1 MKTTWLLPAA
11 AALAAVAA
19 LSACDPLGSPAAAS
33 AGPSAAAAS
42 TAAPGMTASGTTAV
56 PQGTASAAS
65 SVTGTSTGPGAYIM
79 QAMAA
84 GTVTFKTA
92 AGGGTEAQ
100 LTMFGLTPG
109 STHQVSAD
117 SPASSPVQFP
127 ALTAGPGGQASATLI
142 PDTGATALP
151 PQSRIVIRL
160 GDASSDPLASEP
172 IAESPVLP
180 AHPQP
185 GSSYTLQAAD
195 VTQEGTSYGQPAG
208 YAQISYDAA
217 AQALT
222 VTLTASGLTPGAHA
236 AHIHLGSCR
245 DQGPV
250 KYMLADFTADKH
262 GNIADQSR
270 VVTGVT
276 GAPSSGWYL
285 NLHKGGMTQ
294 ILSAAG
300 TPTLY
305 FRPLL
310 CTDITSFAA
319 AGSTSAAPAAMTAA
333 PAASMPASTSSPS
346 ALVPAGSSSASP
358 PVPAT
363 TPTAAP
369 SYAGPTHY

>member
-11 AALAAVAA
+11 AALAAVA

-33 AGPSAAAAS
+33 AGTSTPAAPAAA
-42 TAAPGMTASGTTAV
+42 TGMTASGTTAV
-56 PQGTASAAS
+56 PQGTASAGG

-84 GTVTFKTA
+84 GTVTFKTD

-117 SPASSPVQFP
+117 SPAGSPVQFP

-142 PDTGATALP
+142 PDTGAATLP

-160 GDASSDPLASEP
+160 GDASSDPLAREP

-185 GSSYTLQAAD
+185 GSSYTLQAVD
-195 VTQEGTSYGQPAG
+195 DTQEGTSYGQPAG
-208 YAQISYDAA
+208 YAQLSYDAA
-217 AQALT
+217 AQTLT

-250 KYMLADFTADKH
+250 KYMLADFTADQQ

-270 VVTGVT
+270 VVTGVAS
-276 GAPSSGWYL
+276 APGSGWYL

-310 CTDITSFAA
+310 CTDITTFA
-319 AGSTSAAPAAMTAA
+319 AGSGSATPSAMTAA
-333 PAASMPASTSSPS
+333 PAASMPASTSSAS
-346 ALVPAGSSSASP
+346 AMVPDGSSSAP
-358 PVPAT
+358 APAT
-363 TPTAAP
+363 TPSAAP
-369 SYAGPTHY
+369 SYAGPTHF